1 MILQQLSHTE
11 ICRAMRV
18 SKAWKLM
25 CRDRQLW
32 KDLRLIRN
40 WRYPT
45 QRPPLRPG
53 ALNNIF
59 KLSGHMAT
67 SLTIDG
73 LWDFKFDDAKLRAM
87 LKSLPELRTLSLTGR
102 HVVAAPDRN
111 PPRSI
116 GMPRFC
122 DFWAAI
128 WECASPNLTTLHISR
143 FDSKDDPR
151 DSPFVDPVLAKCR
164 FKAVLKELSLVQIEE
179 YDAHL
184 ALSCAF
190 LDSMSINTLTVMDC
204 GRSFDIGGMM
214 PGQSFLSS
222 LTLSNV
228 AVRSPQCNTLHV
240 DWPYLQR
247 LVLGKFFTEKHK
259 FPTSVI
265 LRSLELNWHG
275 LNALN
280 YLRRKER
287 SEKPFLPN
295 LEHFRC
301 HFEIHNVYIQILDDD
316 MNMLGAQRS
325 PYEVHSLLAILRPS
339 IENRSLRYLDLT
351 FMTEVKVAIDALF
364 TSEREEGNRKEALQ
378 ILSCHDITMPSINTG
393 FGGNY
398 NDFLD
403 WVETF
408 PNLTTVGA
416 YPEKSE
422 NAHMLILWLIKKRPD
437 IKTIYT
443 NVLRG
448 AERDMVLAEAKKR
461 GITIVH
467 ADRVPA
473 PDLELKK

>member
-1 MILQQLSHTE
+1 MILQQLSHME

-32 KDLRLIRN
+32 KDIRLIKN

-73 LWDFKFDDAKLRAM
+73 LWDFKFDDTKLRAM
-87 LKSLPELRTLSLTGR
+87 LKSLPELRTLSLSGR
-102 HVVAAPDRN
+102 RVLSASDKHW
-111 PPRSI
+111 SI
-116 GMPRFC
+116 PKGVPRFC

-128 WECASPNLTTLHISR
+128 WEGASPNLAMLHVSS
-143 FDSKDDPR
+143 FNSADDPR
-151 DSPFVDPVLAKCR
+151 QAPFVTPVSAKCR
-164 FKAVLKELSLVQIEE
+164 FKDALRELSLVHIERS
-179 YDAHL
+179 DAYL
-184 ALSCAF
+184 ALQCAMSTLLSINNLTIKECGLF
-190 LDSMSINTLTVMDC
+190 LDLGSILPD
-204 GRSFDIGGMM
+204 
-214 PGQSFLSS
+214 QSCISS
-222 LTLSNV
+222 LTLDSISI
-228 AVRSPQCNTLHV
+228 RSRQQNTRHV
-240 DWPYLQR
+240 DWDCLQR
-247 LVLGKFFTEKHK
+247 LVLGSFFTEGYK
-259 FPTSVI
+259 FPTSKI
-265 LRSLELNWHG
+265 LRSLELNWNG

-280 YLRRKER
+280 YLRRKEP
-287 SEKPFLPN
+287 SEKPFLPA

-301 HFEIHNVYIQILDDD
+301 HFDIHNVYIQIFDDD
-316 MNMLGAQRS
+316 MHMVDAQS
-325 PYEVHSLLAILRPS
+325 PPYEVRPLLSILRPS
-339 IENRSLRYLDLT
+339 IENRTLRYLDLT
-351 FMTEVKVAIDALF
+351 FMNEVKVAIDALF
-364 TSEREEGNRKEALQ
+364 TSEQEEANKKNAIQ
-378 ILSCHDITMPSINTG
+378 TLSCHDVTMPSINTG

-398 NDFLD
+398 SEFLD

-416 YPEKSE
+416 YPQKSE
-422 NAHMLILWLIKKRPD
+422 NAHMLILWLMKKRPD

-448 AERDMVLAEAKKR
+448 AERDMVLDEARKR
-461 GITIVH
+461 RIAIVH

-473 PDLELKK
+473 PVL